1 MTSLAKKHDESKPSA
16 RFVVLMGLLFTGEDA
31 GLLSIEALRTS
42 PVSIAY
48 TVALATAAVA
58 TVMSLLQNIPSE
70 PAGEEGA
77 PRASPCPV
85 FEAGGRRWRRPP
97 MPDRSVSPATTA
109 SSCDG

>member
-48 TVALATAAVA
+48 T
-58 TVMSLLQNIPSE
+58 SLSRLRLSQ
-70 PAGEEGA
+70 
-77 PRASPCPV
+77 R
-85 FEAGGRRWRRPP
+85 
-97 MPDRSVSPATTA
+97 
-109 SSCDG
+109 